1 MEDNNLNN
9 EDIESTTNSNAQ
21 WTTYYE
27 DIFIDWCDKAMSY
40 RYLHST
46 CYRYYYRQHVWFT
59 IPVIFISTLTGVA
72 NFAQDRINEENQFYY
87 TMAVGSF
94 NIIAGFITTVSQF
107 LKVNELSEGHRIS
120 AISWDK
126 LYRNIRVELA
136 KNPRERENITLY
148 LKKIKE
154 QYDLLLETSPEIRLD
169 VINKFNKTFK
179 KSEFLRPEICN
190 TLTSVRNTM
199 YKHDYNNDDDLK
211 AVKSIKERRH
221 SIMNTLEI
229 DKFVKNYTEQHKRE
243 PSVEEI
249 YDNLEDQVNKK
260 YIDTFVEK
268 LNKKIENKKIENKK
282 IESKDIK
289 QNR

>member
-1 MEDNNLNN
+1 MEDNNLKNE
-9 EDIESTTNSNAQ
+9 EDIESMPSITNPNAQ

-46 CYRYYYRQHVWFT
+46 CHRHYYKKHVWFT

-72 NFAQDRINEENQFYY
+72 NFAQDRINEANQFYY
-87 TMAVGSF
+87 TMAVGAF

-136 KNPRERENITLY
+136 KNPNERENIVLY
-148 LKKIKE
+148 LKKTKE
-154 QYDLLLETSPEIRLD
+154 QYDLLVETSPEIRLD
-169 VINKFNKTFK
+169 VIKQFNKTFK
-179 KSEFLRPEICN
+179 NSEFLRPEICN
-190 TLTSVRNTM
+190 ALTSVRNSM

-211 AVKSIKERRH
+211 TVKTIKERRC
-221 SIMNTLEI
+221 SVMNTLEI
-229 DKFVKNYTEQHKRE
+229 DKFVKHYKEQNNRE

-260 YIDTFVEK
+260 YIDKFVERLHDK
-268 LNKKIENKKIENKK
+268 IGKEQNSKKK
-282 IESKDIK
+282 
-289 QNR
+289 